1 VSPRRAS
8 TVQPTLGGVAP
19 PTVVLD
25 EAPPLSIPDT
35 QVIALPVLPAD
46 ESTEGP
52 WIGPGGAEVCETY
65 DIDLLTLLDRNKAT
79 GRAGEVVTT
88 PILRSDTSVEQVIL
102 IGVGMG
108 SASDYRRAGA
118 ALARSTRQPD
128 RLATTITTTAD
139 DHGLTAFVEGVIL
152 ASYGFSR
159 KTDTPPRAVGTV
171 VLAGTRPDRQRVL
184 DRAVAVARAGW
195 VARDLAQTPSN
206 EKNPPWLATQA
217 EQLAKSQ
224 RLAVSVRDERALA
237 KEGFGGLLAV
247 GQGSA
252 TPPRLIELTYHP
264 DAPAGT
270 SHVVPHVV
278 LVGKGITFDS
288 GGLSIKP
295 HEAMIPM
302 KTDMTGGG
310 VVMAVLS
317 EAAALNVRV
326 KVTGLIAAAENAVS
340 GSAQRPG
347 DVIRQYDGTTV
358 EVRNTDAEGRLVL
371 ADALGYAAA
380 TLAPDVIVDIATL
393 TGAAARGLGRRHAA
407 LYATDET
414 LAEVLEAAGEAAG
427 EHLWRMPL
435 VDEYRAALDTPIA
448 DVCHVETTKMG
459 GGSITAALFLERFT
473 RGIPWAHLDIAGPA
487 RAEGDEHEITKG
499 GTGFGA
505 RLLLYWLASDHPLTG
520 VSTRSTWERRR
531 NVTVV

>member
-1 VSPRRAS
+1 VVPPAS
-8 TVQPTLGGVAP
+8 TARRNLGHVTP
-19 PTVVLD
+19 PTVVLH
-25 EAPPLSIPDT
+25 EALVLEVAQA

-46 ESTEGP
+46 ETMQHP
-52 WIGPGGAEVCETY
+52 WIGPGGADVCDAY
-65 DIDLLTLLDRNKAT
+65 DIDLLTLIDRNKAT

-102 IGVGMG
+102 IGVGTG
-108 SASDYRRAGA
+108 SSRDYRRAGA
-118 ALARSTRQPD
+118 ALARSTRQ
-128 RLATTITTTAD
+128 RELVATTIASMAD
-139 DHGLTAFVEGVIL
+139 EAGLTAFVEGVVL
-152 ASYGFSR
+152 ASYAFSR
-159 KTDTPPRAVGTV
+159 KTVTPPNPVGTV
-171 VLAGTRPDRQRVL
+171 AIAGFGDAQDRQAALDRGLVLA
-184 DRAVAVARAGW
+184 RASW
-195 VARDLAQTPSN
+195 LARDLAQTPSN
-206 EKNPPWLATQA
+206 EKNPPWLAAHAA
-217 EQLAKSQ
+217 ELAKTHE
-224 RLAVSVRDERALA
+224 LTIAVRDETALVA
-237 KEGFGGLLAV
+237 EGFGGLIAV

-252 TPPRLIELTYHP
+252 TPPRLIELSYLSP
-264 DAPAGT
+264 NAT
-270 SHVVPHVV
+270 SQTPHVV

-295 HEAMIPM
+295 ADAMIPM
-302 KTDMTGGG
+302 KTDMTGGA

-317 EAAALNVRV
+317 QAAACNVRV

-380 TLAPDVIVDIATL
+380 KLSPDAIVDVATL

-407 LYATDET
+407 LYATDDA
-414 LAEVLEAAGEAAG
+414 LATALHAAGEATG
-427 EHLWRMPL
+427 EWLWQMPL
-435 VDEYRAALDTPIA
+435 IDEYRASLESPIA

-473 RGIPWAHLDIAGPA
+473 AGIPWAHLDIAGPA
-487 RAEGDEHEITKG
+487 RADGDEHELTKG

-505 RLLLYWLASDHPLTG
+505 RLLLSWLATNEPLARVRVGRRSASRPVTTG
-520 VSTRSTWERRR
+520 A
-531 NVTVV
+531 